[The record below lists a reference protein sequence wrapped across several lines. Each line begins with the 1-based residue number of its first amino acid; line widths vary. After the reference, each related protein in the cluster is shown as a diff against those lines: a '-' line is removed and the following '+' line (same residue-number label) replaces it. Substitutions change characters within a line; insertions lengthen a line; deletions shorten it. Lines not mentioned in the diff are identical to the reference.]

1 MNLLP
6 DQADLL
12 LQKGFSRRQLGRIA
26 TLLTAGAGLPFYN
39 EYAMAQDAQRRAG
52 RGPGRGMDPDA
63 VRINQNENPMGP
75 CKEGL
80 EAIAKIAPLGWR
92 YSAGNVTSEL
102 SRAIAETEDV
112 KEDHIAVFAGSSDP
126 LHRVSCAFTSPTQSW
141 TMGEP
146 GYGGGAPAFI
156 GSKVNRVPLRAD
168 YSHDVEAMVKADPN
182 AGVYYICNPNNP
194 TGTLTPRKD
203 IEYLLAHKSKDGVVL
218 VDEAYIHFTEK
229 AQSCADL
236 VAAGKDVIVLRT
248 FSKIYGMAGLR
259 AGFAMGRPDLL
270 GKLRPY
276 GVGFMQTGAVTGV
289 ACAAASLRVK
299 GLVAERR
306 ALNRGIREDT
316 FGFLEKNRIEFIPSE
331 ANMFMMNVKR
341 PGKEFYEEMT
351 KHHVYIGRVWPV
363 WPTWVRV
370 SVGTRDEMAKFRE
383 ACLQCYNS

>member
-1 MNLLP
+1 MKLLP
-6 DQADLL
+6 DQTDLL

-39 EYAMAQDAQRRAG
+39 ESAMAQDAQQRRAG
-52 RGPGRGMDPDA
+52 RGAGRAMDPDA

-102 SRAIAETEDV
+102 SKAIAETEDV
-112 KEDHIAVFAGSSDP
+112 KEDHISVFAGSSDP

-168 YSHDVEAMVKADPN
+168 YSHDVEAMVKADPS
-182 AGVYYICNPNNP
+182 AGVYYVCNPNNP

-203 IEYLLAHKSKDGVVL
+203 IEYLLAHKSKDAVVL
-218 VDEAYIHFTEK
+218 VDEAYIHFTDK

-270 GKLRPY
+270 GKLRPF

-299 GLVAERR
+299 TLVPERR
-306 ALNRGIREDT
+306 ALLRSIREDT
-316 FGFLEKNRIEFIPSE
+316 FAFLDKKGVKYIPSE
-331 ANMFMMNVKR
+331 ANFFMMEVNR
-341 PGKEFYEEMT
+341 PGNTFADAMASNK
-351 KHHVYIGRVWPV
+351 VIIGRVWPV
-363 WPTWVRV
+363 WPTKVRV
-370 SVGTRDEMAKFRE
+370 TVGSQDDMTKFKAAFE
-383 ACLQCYNS
+383 KAWA